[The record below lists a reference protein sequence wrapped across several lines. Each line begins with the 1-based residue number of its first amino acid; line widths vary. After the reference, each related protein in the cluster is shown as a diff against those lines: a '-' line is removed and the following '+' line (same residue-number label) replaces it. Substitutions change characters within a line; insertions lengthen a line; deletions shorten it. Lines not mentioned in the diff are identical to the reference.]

1 MLAFGR
7 SLEPDDPSHKTGRDQ
22 LGCAYFG
29 FLSVVA
35 SALGSV
41 LAAAVLSA
49 EFVFSASHLA
59 ARLDRWESVGEF
71 PLVFGMVFFFGAA
84 IAIPVAFIIG
94 LPMLAICRAVISRC
108 PISSTLGFAVI
119 GLLCGWAMQQFG
131 GSAGLD
137 NAELVFGA
145 CVCGMHP
152 LVYCRA
158 NGRKWSLLSVAFLVA
173 AAFVPALAFA
183 GEDFE
188 NLKMSRDEF
197 DKRCADRYG
206 SMAFVAN
213 RKAIE
218 QLGYPVPIDGKWL
231 NQRKWRSLYA
241 RETQYPINAD
251 HVLLARDFAY
261 VPSGF
266 AGWITGGRRVERHC
280 FSEKSGRSF
289 QALRERGFGK
299 RPTLGDFSE

>member
-7 SLEPDDPSHKTGRDQ
+7 PLEVDDASRQTGSDQ
-22 LGCAYFG
+22 LGCAYLG
-29 FLSVVA
+29 FLSIVA

-41 LAAAVLSA
+41 LGAAIFSA

-59 ARLDRWESVGEF
+59 TRLDRLEALGEF
-71 PLVFGMVFFFGAA
+71 PLVFGMVFYFGAF
-84 IAIPVAFIIG
+84 ISIPIGLVIG
-94 LPMLAICRAVISRC
+94 LPMLAICRSVIARFA
-108 PISSTLGFAVI
+108 IASTLVFAVI
-119 GLLCGWAMQQFG
+119 GLLGGLTIQHFG

-137 NAELVFGA
+137 DAELLFGA
-145 CVCGMHP
+145 CVGGMHP

-158 NGRKWSLLSVAFLVA
+158 KRITWSRLTVAFLVA

-183 GEDFE
+183 GEDFD
-188 NLKMSRDEF
+188 NLNKSREEF
-197 DKRCADRYG
+197 EKRCADRYG
-206 SMAFVAN
+206 SMAFVAD

-218 QLGYPVPIDGKWL
+218 QVKYPVPIDGKWL

-241 RETQYPINAD
+241 REKQYPISAAY
-251 HVLLARDFAY
+251 VLLARDYAY

-266 AGWITGGRRVERHC
+266 AGWITGGRRIERHC
-280 FSEKSGRSF
+280 FSERSGRSF

-299 RPTLGDFSE
+299 RPTLSDLSD

>member
-7 SLEPDDPSHKTGRDQ
+7 PLEVNDASRQTGRDQ
-22 LGCAYFG
+22 LRCAYLA

-41 LAAAVLSA
+41 LGAAIFSA
-49 EFVFSASHLA
+49 EFVYSASNIA
-59 ARLDRWESVGEF
+59 ASLNRWEAVGEF
-71 PLVFGMVFFFGAA
+71 PLVVGMVFFFGAP
-84 IAIPVAFIIG
+84 IAIPVGLILG
-94 LPMLAICRAVISRC
+94 LPMLGIFRVVISRF
-108 PISSTLGFAVI
+108 PIASTLGFAVI
-119 GLLCGWAMQQFG
+119 GLLGGLAIQQVG
-131 GSAGLD
+131 GSVGLD
-137 NAELVFGA
+137 NAELLFGA
-145 CVCGMHP
+145 CVGGMHP

-158 NGRKWSLLSVAFLVA
+158 IGFNWSRLSVAFLVA

-206 SMAFVAN
+206 SMAFVAD

-218 QLGYPVPIDGKWL
+218 QLKYPVPIDGKWL

-241 RETQYPINAD
+241 REKQYPISAA
-251 HVLLARDFAY
+251 HVLLARDYAL
-261 VPSGF
+261 VTSGF
-266 AGWITGGRRVERHC
+266 AGWITGGRRIERHC

-289 QALRERGFGK
+289 EAIRERGFGK
-299 RPTLGDFSE
+299 RPTLGDLSD